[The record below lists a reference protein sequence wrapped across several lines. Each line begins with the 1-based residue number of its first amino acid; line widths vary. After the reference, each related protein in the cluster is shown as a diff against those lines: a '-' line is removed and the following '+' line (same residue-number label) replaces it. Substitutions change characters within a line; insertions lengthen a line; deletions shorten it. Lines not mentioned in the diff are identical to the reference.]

1 MQIFY
6 RYCCLVFSLTLF
18 LKSNAQPG
26 PPPVISGRLIN
37 FSPSSFSNKFSLNT
51 EPVLRIHTGDTVQTE
66 TIDAGGFDKNGVRR
80 QHPGNPLTGPFY
92 IEEAKAGDVLAV
104 TLTKVSLNRAHAFTT
119 ESFVSR
125 SLPAAITKQFKKTRL
140 IRWNLDIKNGFASPD
155 TGYGQLQNFKVPL
168 HPFLGCIGVAPAGS
182 NNESL
187 SFFSG
192 PFGGNMDFSGVTQYA
207 TIYLPILHD
216 GGFLYIG
223 DGHALQG
230 DGELAGNAL
239 ETSMDVTFT
248 VQLIKNASAH
258 LSCPRVEDPIYIMAV
273 GLHKHLDMALKA
285 ATQGLLDWLQQD
297 YLLSLQQATQVMST
311 GVEYTIAEIADRETA
326 IVAKIKKQLLAGFK
340 K

>member
-1 MQIFY
+1 MQLFY
-6 RYCCLVFSLTLF
+6 RYYCLIFSFALF
-18 LKSNAQPG
+18 LASKAQPG
-26 PPPVISGRLIN
+26 SQPVNSGRLIN
-37 FSPSSFSNKFSLNT
+37 FVPASFSNKFSLNT
-51 EPVLRIHTGDTVQTE
+51 EPVLRIHAGDTVQTE
-66 TIDAGGFDKNGVRR
+66 TIDAGGFDENGVRR

-92 IEEAKAGDVLAV
+92 IEEAKAGDVLAI
-104 TLTKVSLNRAHAFTT
+104 TLTKVSLNRTHAFTT

-125 SLPAAITKQFKKTRL
+125 SLPAVITKQFKKTRL
-140 IRWNLDIKNGFASPD
+140 VRWSLDIKNGFASPD

-168 HPFLGCIGVAPAGS
+168 HPFLGCIGVAPAGD

-192 PFGGNMDFSGVTQYA
+192 AFGGNMDFSSVTQYA
-207 TIYLPILHD
+207 TIYLPVLHD

-248 VQLIKNASAH
+248 VQLIKNASAN
-258 LSCPRVEDPIYIMAV
+258 LSCPRVEDAVYIMAV
-273 GLHKHLDMALKA
+273 GLDKHLDMALKA
-285 ATQGLLDWLQQD
+285 ATKGLLDWLQQD
-297 YLLSLQQATQVMST
+297 YHLSLQQATQVMST
-311 GVEYTIAEIADRETA
+311 TVEYNIAEIADRETA
-326 IVAKIKKQLLAGFK
+326 IVAKIKKQILAGLK